1 MNNLIIKRRKF
12 DKCDWFLLLFLV
24 YNKGAF
30 FPGIISRL
38 LLMVILAVCVYYFF
52 YANSHYRSLYLTG
65 LNGFLALITIYG
77 SIYILSGEDIMGI
90 SNYTYLTNNYAPL
103 LPIFPLYVFSRK
115 GLLTEDKI
123 EKWFVVFLLVAI
135 ATFFIRQRNMLA
147 ADEIGQEEFTNNI
160 GYTFVALLP
169 LIFFVRKSM
178 IRRYVYLLLIISFII
193 LGMKRG
199 AILIAGLSLIFILFF
214 SLRNI
219 SRKGKIALVILSIAL
234 LFGIYMY
241 GMYLFNESAYF
252 QLRVEKTL
260 EGGSSGRDDMYTK
273 ALKYFLN
280 SDVVPF
286 FLGNG
291 ANKTYLILGN
301 RAHNDWLE
309 LAINQGMV
317 GVLVYLV
324 YWLIIFY
331 YVIKA
336 RRYKEVFPVVAL
348 FAFIYF
354 TKSMISMSYDAYEL
368 YSCIAIAWSV
378 AVIDKRIF
386 LRKSPPPTKN
396 TEIGEVLQLFNRNL

>member
-1 MNNLIIKRRKF
+1 
-12 DKCDWFLLLFLV
+12 
-24 YNKGAF
+24 
-30 FPGIISRL
+30 
-38 LLMVILAVCVYYFF
+38 
-52 YANSHYRSLYLTG
+52 
-65 LNGFLALITIYG
+65 
-77 SIYILSGEDIMGI
+77 
-90 SNYTYLTNNYAPL
+90 
-103 LPIFPLYVFSRK
+103 
-115 GLLTEDKI
+115 
-123 EKWFVVFLLVAI
+123 
-135 ATFFIRQRNMLA
+135 
-147 ADEIGQEEFTNNI
+147 
-160 GYTFVALLP
+160 
-169 LIFFVRKSM
+169 
-178 IRRYVYLLLIISFII
+178 
-193 LGMKRG
+193 
-199 AILIAGLSLIFILFF
+199 
-214 SLRNI
+214 
-219 SRKGKIALVILSIAL
+219 
-234 LFGIYMY
+234 
-241 GMYLFNESAYF
+241 MYLFNESAYF